1 MLKYLNEKSIEM
13 NNTHIPL
20 LNREIGLLE
29 FNSRVL
35 AQAEDK
41 NVPLLERL
49 RYVCI
54 VSSNMDEFFEI
65 RMAGL
70 KAQLAESPHKI
81 LEDGSTIMESYDRIT
96 QFAHSLVAKK
106 YSLLQEAILP
116 DLAQEKVH
124 FKYHSVWTPKLHQW
138 AKDFFHRELV
148 PLLTPIALDPA
159 HPFPRVINK
168 SLNFL
173 VALEGKDSFG
183 RNASLAVVQAPR
195 SLPRVVRLPK
205 QFETPGETSFIL
217 LSSFMQAFVGELF
230 PGIKVTGCYQFRV
243 TRNSDLFVSEDDITD
258 LRSALQGELPT
269 RHLGDAVRLEITA
282 NTPDNLVERILLE
295 SNLQESDCYRVNG
308 PVNLVRLV
316 QIPELI
322 ERPDLKFQIANPK
335 IPNVFLG
342 EESIFDIIRKRDILL
357 HHPYESFEP
366 VLELLRQ
373 AARDPDVLAIKQT
386 VYRTGDESLV
396 MDALMEAAKN
406 GKEVTV
412 VVELLARFD
421 EQTNLQWAAKLEAV
435 GAHVIYGVVG
445 HKCHAKMLLIVRRE
459 FIPGTRGKS
468 KSILRRYA
476 HLGTGN
482 YHPRT
487 AKLYTDFGL
496 LTADEQMT
504 SDMHFVFQQ
513 LTGTGKQISLSRLW
527 QSPFTMQE
535 EIIKHIRNE
544 TRAAKS
550 GKKAHIMA
558 KMNAL
563 LEPSVIQ
570 ELYRAS
576 QAGVKIDLIIRG
588 VCALMPGVPGLSEN
602 IKVRSIIGR
611 FLEHHRI
618 YYFYANGV
626 EKVYLSSADWMD
638 RNLYRR
644 VEVAFPIS
652 NPEIKARVINEGL
665 KTLLQDNRAA
675 WVMQSEGHYQ
685 RIKSKSKYPFVGQLE
700 LLKKIQS

>member
-1 MLKYLNEKSIEM
+1 MLTS
-13 NNTHIPL
+13 HIPL

-35 AQAEDK
+35 AQAEDLT
-41 NVPLLERL
+41 VPLLERL

-70 KAQLAESPHKI
+70 KAQLEENPNKI
-81 LEDGSTIMESYDRIT
+81 LEDGLTIGDSYQRIT
-96 QFAHSLVAKK
+96 EFAHHLVNKK
-106 YSLLQEAILP
+106 YALLQQSILP
-116 DLAQEKVH
+116 ALASEKVI
-124 FKYHSVWTPKLHQW
+124 FKYPSTWTPKLHQW
-138 AKDFFHRELV
+138 ARDFFHRELV

-173 VALEGKDSFG
+173 VSLDGKDSFG
-183 RNASLAVVQAPR
+183 RSASLAVVQAPR
-195 SLPRVVRLPK
+195 SLPRVVRVPK
-205 QFETPGETSFIL
+205 QFELKGETCFIL

-269 RHLGDAVRLEITA
+269 RHLGDAVRLEINA
-282 NTPDNLVERILLE
+282 STPDKLVERILNE
-295 SNLQESDCYRVNG
+295 SNLQESDCYRVSG

-316 QIPELI
+316 QIPDLI
-322 ERPDLKFQIANPK
+322 DRPDLKFTPATPQYPAAFMQNQ
-335 IPNVFLG
+335 
-342 EESIFDIIRKRDILL
+342 SIFETISKRDVLL

-373 AARDPDVLAIKQT
+373 ASKDPQVLAIKQT

-421 EQTNLQWAAKLEAV
+421 EQTNMQWAAKLEAV

-459 FIPGTRGKS
+459 TIIGARGRS
-468 KSILRRYA
+468 KSILKRYA

-496 LTADEQMT
+496 LTAHEEIT
-504 SDMHFVFQQ
+504 SDVHLVFQL
-513 LTGTGKQISLSRLW
+513 LTGTGKQITLSHLW

-535 EIIKHIRNE
+535 EIIKHIRAE
-544 TRAAKS
+544 TRAAKA
-550 GKKAHIMA
+550 GKKGYIIA

-576 QAGVKIDLIIRG
+576 QAGVKIELIIRG

-618 YYFYANGV
+618 YYFYANGL

-644 VEVAFPIS
+644 VEIAFPILD
-652 NPEIKARVINEGL
+652 PQIKARVIFEGL
-665 KTLLQDNRAA
+665 KATLQDNQAA
-675 WVMQSEGHYQ
+675 WLMQREGHYQ
-685 RIKSKSKYPFVGQLE
+685 KIKSKSKYPFIAQQG
-700 LLKKIQS
+700 LLKMLQG

>member
-1 MLKYLNEKSIEM
+1 M
-13 NNTHIPL
+13 NTSYIPL

-35 AQAEDK
+35 NQAEDLQI
-41 NVPLLERL
+41 PLLERL
-49 RYVCI
+49 RFICI

-65 RMAGL
+65 RMSGL
-70 KAQLAESPHKI
+70 REQLRENPNKVLA
-81 LEDGSTIMESYDRIT
+81 DGLTVKESYNRIT
-96 QFAHSLVAKK
+96 TQAHALVGKK
-106 YSLLQEAILP
+106 YNLYHQTILP
-116 DLAQEKVH
+116 ELAKEKVF
-124 FKYHSVWTPKLHQW
+124 FKDASKWSHKEHQW
-138 AKDFFHRELV
+138 AKDFFRRELV

-168 SLNFL
+168 SINFL

-195 SLPRVVRLPK
+195 SLPRVVTLPK
-205 QFETPGETSFIL
+205 HLSGPRETCFIL

-243 TRNSDLFVSEDDITD
+243 TRNSDLFVSEYDITD

-269 RHLGDAVRLEITA
+269 RHLGDAVRLEITDDA
-282 NTPDNLVERILLE
+282 PERLVERLLDE
-295 SNLQESDCYRVNG
+295 SNLHETDCYRVNG
-308 PVNLVRLV
+308 PVNLVRLAQV
-316 QIPELI
+316 PDLI
-322 ERPDLKFQIANPK
+322 DRPDLKFPIANPRL
-335 IPNVFLG
+335 PDVFLQS
-342 EESIFDIIRKRDILL
+342 ENIFEVMQRQDILL

-366 VLELLRQ
+366 VLDLLRQ
-373 AARDPDVLAIKQT
+373 AAVDPQVLAIKQT

-396 MDALMEAAKN
+396 MDALMEAARN

-421 EQTNLQWAAKLEAV
+421 EQTNMQWAAKLEAV

-459 FIPGTRGKS
+459 MITKGRGKG
-468 KSILRRYA
+468 KFVLKRYA

-496 LTADEQMT
+496 LTSHPQITA
-504 SDMHFVFQQ
+504 DMHYVFQQ
-513 LTGTGKQISLSRLW
+513 LTGTGKQISLAQLW

-535 EIIKHIRNE
+535 EIIRHIRAE
-544 TRAAKS
+544 TRAAKA
-550 GKKAHIMA
+550 GKKAHIIA

-618 YYFYANGV
+618 YYFYANGA
-626 EKVYLSSADWMD
+626 EQVYLSSADWMD

-644 VEVAFPIS
+644 VEIAFPLLD
-652 NPEIKARVINEGL
+652 PVIKARVIYEGL
-665 KTLLQDNRAA
+665 KVLLQDNQSA
-675 WVMQSEGHYQ
+675 WIMQSSGDYQ
-685 RIKSKSKYPFVGQLE
+685 LIKTKSKYPFKAQLE
-700 LLKKIQS
+700 LLHMLQA

>member
-1 MLKYLNEKSIEM
+1 MLTS
-13 NNTHIPL
+13 HIPL

-35 AQAEDK
+35 AQAEDIS
-41 NVPLLERL
+41 VPLLERL

-70 KAQLAESPHKI
+70 KAQLEENPNKI
-81 LEDGSTIMESYDRIT
+81 LEDGLSIEDAYQRIT
-96 QFAHSLVAKK
+96 EFAHILVRKK
-106 YSLLQEAILP
+106 YALLREDILP
-116 DLAQEKVH
+116 ALAAEKVI
-124 FKYHSVWTPKLHQW
+124 FKYPSTWTPKLHQW
-138 AKDFFHRELV
+138 ARDFFHRELV

-173 VALEGKDSFG
+173 VSLDGKDSFG
-183 RNASLAVVQAPR
+183 RSAHLAVVQAPR
-195 SLPRVVRLPK
+195 SLPRVVRVPK
-205 QFETPGETSFIL
+205 QFELKGETCFIL

-230 PGIKVTGCYQFRV
+230 PGITVSGCYQFRI

-269 RHLGDAVRLEITA
+269 RHLGDAVRLEINA
-282 NTPDNLVERILLE
+282 STPDKLVERILNE

-322 ERPDLKFQIANPK
+322 DRPDLKFMVATPQYPS
-335 IPNVFLG
+335 VFIQDQ
-342 EESIFDIIRKRDILL
+342 SIFETISKTDILL

-366 VLELLRQ
+366 VLEFLRQ
-373 AARDPDVLAIKQT
+373 AARDPEVLAIKQT

-396 MDALMEAAKN
+396 MDALMEAARN

-421 EQTNLQWAAKLEAV
+421 EQTNMQWAAKLEAV

-459 FIPGTRGKS
+459 SVKGPRGKN
-468 KSILRRYA
+468 KSILKRYA

-487 AKLYTDFGL
+487 AKLYTDFGI
-496 LTADEQMT
+496 LTAHEQIT
-504 SDMHFVFQQ
+504 SDVHFVFQQ
-513 LTGTGKQISLSRLW
+513 LTGTGKQIALSHLW

-535 EIIKHIRNE
+535 QIIKHIRAE
-544 TRAAKS
+544 TRAAKA
-550 GKKAHIMA
+550 GKKAYIIA

-588 VCALMPGVPGLSEN
+588 VCALMPGVPGLSDN

-618 YYFYANGV
+618 YYFYANGL
-626 EKVYLSSADWMD
+626 EEVYLSSADWMD

-644 VEVAFPIS
+644 VEVAFPIL
-652 NPEIKARVINEGL
+652 NPRMKGRVISEGL
-665 KTLLQDNRAA
+665 KALLKDNQAA
-675 WVMQSEGHYQ
+675 WIMQQEGHYQ
-685 RIKSKSKYPFVGQLE
+685 KIKSKSKHPFNAQLE
-700 LLKKIQS
+700 LLKMIQG

>member
-1 MLKYLNEKSIEM
+1 MP
-13 NNTHIPL
+13 NTHIPL

-35 AQAEDK
+35 AQAEDTSI
-41 NVPLLERL
+41 PLLERL

-70 KAQLAESPHKI
+70 KAQLSESPNKI
-81 LEDGSTIMESYDRIT
+81 LEGGSSMQDSYLKIT
-96 QFAHSLVAKK
+96 AFAHSLVQKK
-106 YSLLQEAILP
+106 YELLQQSILP
-116 DLAQEKVH
+116 KLTAEKVI
-124 FKYHSVWTPKLHQW
+124 FKYHHTWSPKLHQW
-138 AKDFFHRELV
+138 ASDFFHRELV

-183 RNASLAVVQAPR
+183 REASLAVVQAPR
-195 SLPRVVRLPK
+195 SLPRVVRVPK
-205 QFETPGETSFIL
+205 QFEGPSETCFIL
-217 LSSFMQAFVGELF
+217 LSSFMLAFVSELF

-282 NTPDNLVERILLE
+282 STPDKLVERILNE
-295 SNLQESDCYRVNG
+295 NNLQESDCYRVNG

-316 QIPELI
+316 QIPDLI
-322 ERPDLKFQIANPK
+322 DRPDLKFVSATPK
-335 IPNVFLG
+335 IPTVFK
-342 EESIFDIIRKRDILL
+342 EDESIFETISKKDILL

-373 AARDPDVLAIKQT
+373 AAKDPQVLAIKQT

-421 EQTNLQWAAKLEAV
+421 EQTNMLWAAKLEAV

-459 FIPGTRGKS
+459 TVFASRGKT
-468 KSILRRYA
+468 KSILKRYA

-496 LTADEQMT
+496 LTAHEEITADV
-504 SDMHFVFQQ
+504 HLVFQ
-513 LTGTGKQISLSRLW
+513 LMTGTGKQLALSHLW

-535 EIIKHIRNE
+535 EIIKHIRSE
-544 TRAAKS
+544 TRAAKA
-550 GKKAHIMA
+550 GKKAHIIA

-588 VCALMPGVPGLSEN
+588 FCALMPGVPGLSDN

-618 YYFYANGV
+618 YYFYANGQ

-644 VEVAFPIS
+644 VEIATPILDLD
-652 NPEIKARVINEGL
+652 IKKRVIQEGL
-665 KTLLQDNRAA
+665 KALLQDNQAA
-675 WVMQSEGHYQ
+675 WLMRSEGNYQ
-685 RIKSKSKYPFVGQLE
+685 RIKSKSKYPFIAQQE
-700 LLKKIQS
+700 LLKTIQG

>member
-1 MLKYLNEKSIEM
+1 M
-13 NNTHIPL
+13 NNAHIPL
-20 LNREIGLLE
+20 LNREIALLE

-35 AQAEDK
+35 AQAEDP

-49 RYVCI
+49 RYRCI

-70 KAQLAESPHKI
+70 KAQLDESPNKI
-81 LEDGSTIMESYDRIT
+81 LEDGSTAQDSYLRIT
-96 QFAHSLVAKK
+96 DFAHALVAKK
-106 YSLLQEAILP
+106 YSLFQDAILP
-116 DLAQEKVH
+116 ALAKEKVH
-124 FKYHSVWTPKLHQW
+124 FRYQSSWTPKIYQW

-173 VALEGKDSFG
+173 VSLEGKDSFG

-205 QFETPGETSFIL
+205 QFENTGETSFIL

-243 TRNSDLFVSEDDITD
+243 TRNSELFVSEDDITD

-269 RHLGDAVRLEITA
+269 RHLGDAVRLELNA
-282 NTPDNLVERILLE
+282 NTPENLVERILIE

-308 PVNLVRLV
+308 PVNLVRLA
-316 QIPELI
+316 QIPDLVD
-322 ERPDLKFQIANPK
+322 RPDLKFKIAKPK
-335 IPNVFLG
+335 IPSVFLS
-342 EESIFDIIRKRDILL
+342 EDSIFDTIRKKDILL

-373 AARDPDVLAIKQT
+373 AAKDPNVLAIKQT
-386 VYRTGDESLV
+386 VYRTGDESFV

-459 FIPGTRGKS
+459 QVSGARGRS

-496 LTADEQMT
+496 LTSDEQLT
-504 SDMHFVFQQ
+504 ADMHLVFQQ
-513 LTGTGKQISLSRLW
+513 LTGTGKQIALSQLW

-544 TRAAKS
+544 TRAAKA
-550 GKKAHIMA
+550 GKKALIIA

-576 QAGVKIDLIIRG
+576 QAGVKIDLIVRG
-588 VCALMPGVPGLSEN
+588 VCALMPGVPRLSEN

-618 YYFYANGV
+618 YYFYANGS

-644 VEVAFPIS
+644 VEVAFPIT
-652 NPEIKARVINEGL
+652 NPEIKARVISEGL

-675 WVMQSEGHYQ
+675 WVMESQGHYHK
-685 RIKSKSKYPFVGQLE
+685 IKSKSKQAFVGQLE
-700 LLKKIQS
+700 LLKKIQGQ